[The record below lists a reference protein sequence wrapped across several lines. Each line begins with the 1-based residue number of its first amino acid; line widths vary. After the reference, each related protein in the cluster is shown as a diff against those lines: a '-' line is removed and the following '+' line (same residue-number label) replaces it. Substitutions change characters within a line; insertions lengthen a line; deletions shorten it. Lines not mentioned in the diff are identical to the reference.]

1 MTEQLVSPVV
11 LGIIAGTIARV
22 IMLRTDYRQYP
33 TYPHGR
39 IIHVALGFIA
49 AFIGA
54 AAVPSVLSQ
63 DWSAVTFLGLAAQQ
77 FRDVRNMER
86 TTLQNLDALE
96 LVPRGTAYIEGIARV
111 FEGRNYLVMLTA
123 IVTTLVATLASLGW
137 GIVAALI
144 MFVMDKIKMSGK
156 TIRHIADIVEAP
168 VRIDGPN
175 VWVGDIY
182 IMNVALHKDQE
193 MIVKHGVGIILVP
206 KNEAG
211 AMTLANLG
219 QRQALLHEVSNI
231 LGIYRDSGE
240 PALVPMAKRDLRDGR
255 LGILLLPEVTDLEM
269 IKKAVEAVPI
279 LESAVRLPKESGL
292 IQR

>member
-1 MTEQLVSPVV
+1 MTEQLISPVV

-111 FEGRNYLVMLTA
+111 FEGRNYLVMMTS
-123 IVTTLVATLASLGW
+123 IVTTLVATLASLEW
-137 GIVAALI
+137 GVLAALI

-182 IMNVALHKDQE
+182 IMNVALKKDQQ
-193 MIVKHGVGIILVP
+193 MIQQHGVGVILIP
-206 KNEAG
+206 KNESSVL
-211 AMTLANLG
+211 TLANLG
-219 QRQALLHEVSNI
+219 QRQAILHEVSNI
-231 LGIYRDSGE
+231 LGIYRDTGE
-240 PALVPMAKRDLRDGR
+240 PALVPMAKRNLSNGR
-255 LGILLLPEVTDLEM
+255 LGILLLPEVRDQAI
-269 IKKAVEAVPI
+269 IKKAIEDVPI
-279 LESAVRLPKESGL
+279 LESAVRLPRESGL
-292 IQR
+292 IHK